1 VKAGVGQNH
10 RMDVLS
16 VTARRVGGCFRL
28 PLLTGYLLLAD
39 RSSLD
44 ADIRRWKEVQPGTRG
59 LLELLAQPE
68 FRSLYYLRLRA
79 GGTVGRVAAKLLAL
93 VYRPQPT
100 LYITTADI
108 GPGFYIQHGFATIIA
123 AKRIGAN
130 CWVNQQVTIGFDE
143 TFACPVLED
152 GVTVHAGAKVI
163 GGITLGAGSTVG
175 ANAVVV
181 RDVPPGATAVG
192 VPAHRF
198 ARSPGR

>member
-1 VKAGVGQNH
+1 
-10 RMDVLS
+10 MDVLA
-16 VTARRVGGCFRL
+16 VTARRVGEGLRL

-44 ADIRRWKEVQPGTRG
+44 ADIRRWKEVQPWTHG
-59 LLELLAQPE
+59 LLDLLAQPE
-68 FRSLYYLRLRA
+68 FRTLYYLRLRA
-79 GGTVGRVAAKLLAL
+79 GGTVGRVAGKLLAF

-130 CWVNQQVTIGFDE
+130 CWVNQQVTIGYDE
-143 TFACPVLED
+143 TLECPVLED

-198 ARSPGR
+198 TRSSGR